1 MDLRGEERV
10 GVYCACGV
18 RGMEESQ
25 CAMEGEKLW
34 GDSGRTSRG
43 YCVEEEVVRRCPV
56 YARQILVNT
65 MNVRTPLQRS

>member
-1 MDLRGEERV
+1 
-10 GVYCACGV
+10 
-18 RGMEESQ
+18 
-25 CAMEGEKLW
+25 MEGEKLW